1 MQHQNR
7 LQALWLA
14 NISSVI
20 LFYPYLKASFLTPV
34 KQVLGQTMEFKTTLK
49 GGNNGGFNLRTF
61 GPALIITILNIVTFS
76 VGLATLDTN
85 INAAK
90 SISLCWIVFNTVPHL
105 LLLLNGYFGP
115 GLIMVC
121 ICKVS
126 MFVTNASGILAII
139 LMWLLYPREVK
150 FVKPLAASI
159 TFMQARSRPCWH
171 VGFQGD
177 RLLTIQLSSLLCDLQ
192 PRLMLFDDAP
202 KHIRNGMLGQNF
214 TYAAPEN

>member
-1 MQHQNR
+1 MSFPNTRTHACVVEPLFA

-14 NISSVI
+14 NMSSVI
-20 LFYPYLKASFLTPV
+20 LFYPYLKNSFLTPI

-49 GGNNGGFNLRTF
+49 GGNNGGFNFRTF
-61 GPALIITILNIVTFS
+61 GPALLITVLNIVTFS
-76 VGLATLDTN
+76 VGLATLDKN

-115 GLIMVC
+115 GLLMVG
-121 ICKVS
+121 ICKIC

-159 TFMQARSRPCWH
+159 KFMQVCPRKLFRKLTASIPNPSQMH
-171 VGFQGD
+171 L
-177 RLLTIQLSSLLCDLQ
+177 RLF
-192 PRLMLFDDAP
+192 LF
-202 KHIRNGMLGQNF
+202 
-214 TYAAPEN
+214 